1 MPDWIPLGVRFALY
15 ADLTLL
21 FGLARLGV
29 YALRDPTGDIASAL
43 PLREVAATTA
53 VAGLILSGL
62 GVAVMAAGMAGIS
75 LVEIDQETI
84 GAVLFGMDTG
94 VAALVRMAALGL
106 VLMACLAAAGG
117 RLGWYV
123 GIMLLSAVALATLAW
138 NGHAAM
144 SEDTTGTVHLASD
157 IVHLLAAG
165 AWLGGLVG
173 LMILLL
179 PRGDMTFARLDAARR
194 ALADFSVAGSIIVAL
209 LIITGL
215 INIWAIVGTDN
226 LSGLLTSL
234 YGLLLFAKI
243 ALFGAMVALAAA
255 NRFRLTPA
263 LERAMLLNDSAR
275 AARALRL
282 SLAVETTAGFLILA
296 LVAWLG
302 MLAPLSAEI

>member
-1 MPDWIPLGVRFALY
+1 MPDWIALGVRFALY

-29 YALRDPTGDIASAL
+29 YALQDPTGDIASAL
-43 PLREVAATTA
+43 PLREIATTTA

-106 VLMACLAAAGG
+106 VLIACLGATGG
-117 RLGWYV
+117 RLRWHA
-123 GIMLLSAVALATLAW
+123 GILLLSAVALATLAW

-179 PRGDMTFARLDAARR
+179 PRGEMTYARLEAARR